1 MGDEIRGHC
10 WNCGLGLTKLDYGRE
25 LRCAGCD
32 KPSHCCRNCRHYA
45 PGRPNECREPMV
57 DRVIEKDR
65 SNFCDWFQPLL
76 RSPAPGSED
85 IRPAIDDPESL
96 RRAADDLFK

>member
-85 IRPAIDDPESL
+85 IRPAIDDTESL